1 MNKFIQTNKGTSSQN
16 FQAEK
21 IIITNDKKNE
31 KDSLS
36 DRIKNHPVIIYAGIA
51 IMAFG
56 LGFGTKTGIE
66 TASNQELITKG
77 TYVLKEDIESKYISI
92 ELYNEVKK
100 ISKKYEISL
109 SEKESKINEL
119 QKQLD
124 EQQEWQ
130 KRYDA
135 LVKERDGFETEL
147 NNMINWS
154 TGINGY
160 SEEKNKPK
168 KEELLRKI
176 KVRDEQINLILEKIN
191 SKK

>member
-21 IIITNDKKNE
+21 IIITNDEKNE

-135 LVKERDGFETEL
+135 LVNERNGFEIQL
-147 NNMINWS
+147 NNMINFS
-154 TGINGY
+154 TGLIGY
-160 SEEKNKPK
+160 SEEKNEPK
-168 KEELLRKI
+168 REELLRKI
-176 KVRDEQINLILEKIN
+176 KVRDEQINLILEKVN
-191 SKK
+191 